1 MKKKILAVLLLILS
15 VILSV
20 IFFPRTVEN
29 GVVISKSSDYITMLI
44 DGKTKVFKTSATYP
58 KLTVVN
64 FKYNLFKVYGFKVQ
78 NPILDRVMLKSS
90 YSYDLETLGKTD
102 LASKAYFYSVDKENN
117 IKNTSSKEVIVGK
130 SNVKC
135 YKNNKGDLKTF
146 IVFPIDYTSMR
157 VGLSTTNFTSVY
169 HSEIQ
174 VKTSAEAKLYSKR
187 DKLSVDLPK
196 NSIVTITSDGDNLYL
211 LSDNKKTTFKNRIYI
226 SGKALT
232 VLSIR
237 RGSNTFN
244 PTYSGILEFNNL
256 DSGMTVINEVSL
268 DEYLKKVVPSEMP
281 LSGGIEALKCQ
292 AIAARTYAISDM
304 MNNRFADKGFYVDD
318 STRSQ
323 VYNNYPMQ
331 ALSSEAVDET
341 MGMIMTYEGTPI
353 DAKYYST
360 SSGTGEDYKDIWFKS
375 DGSSDSRPYLIVNNY
390 INPEKELPKTEAAWL
405 NFYKD
410 TTIKAIDSD
419 YPYFRWRIEYS
430 ETGITNMLNKTL
442 KSLAE
447 GNSSKDYVKIYEN
460 SKLVTK
466 LPQLDNLQDIRILKR
481 GSGGIAI
488 EVSFIFSNTTINV
501 SGDSNIRSSIKC
513 NKNYTNEETKV
524 IRLKGDSLTNVASM
538 PSSFFS
544 VEKKDGKFTIYGGG
558 FGHGAGMSQFGA
570 IELSKNGA
578 KYEDIL
584 NTFYK
589 NIKIDRI
596 Y

>member
-1 MKKKILAVLLLILS
+1 MKKLLAALLLILS
-15 VILSV
+15 GIIFI
-20 IFFPRTVEN
+20 IFFPRSVEN
-29 GVVISKSSDYITMLI
+29 GIIISTSNQNVTMLI
-44 DGKTKVFKTSATYP
+44 DGKTKIFNASVAYP

-90 YSYDLETLGKTD
+90 YFYDLETSGKTD
-102 LASKAYFYSVDKENN
+102 LASKTYFYSIDKENN
-117 IKNTSSKEVIVGK
+117 IISSTSKEVIVGK

-146 IVFPIDYTSMR
+146 LVFPIDYTSMR
-157 VGLSTTNFTSVY
+157 VGLSTTNFTSVF
-169 HSEIQ
+169 HSQIEI
-174 VKTSAEAKLYSKR
+174 KTASEAKVYSKR
-187 DKLSVDLPK
+187 DKLSIDLPK
-196 NSIVTITSDGDNLYL
+196 NSIVTITSDSDNMYL
-211 LSDNKKTTFKNRIYI
+211 LLDKKKTAFKNRIYI

-232 VLSIR
+232 ILSIK

-244 PTYSGILEFNNL
+244 PTYSGVLEFNNL
-256 DSGMTVINEVSL
+256 DNGMTVINEVAL
-268 DEYLKKVVPSEMP
+268 DDYLKKVVPSEMP
-281 LSGGIEALKCQ
+281 LSGGKEALKCQ

-331 ALSSEAVDET
+331 VLSSEAVDET
-341 MGMIMTYEGTPI
+341 KGMIMTYEGIPI

-375 DGSSDSRPYLIVNNY
+375 DGSSESRPYLAVNNY
-390 INPEKELPKTEAAWL
+390 IIPQKDLPKTEAAWL

-430 ETGITNMLNKTL
+430 EAGITNMLNKTL

-447 GNSSKDYVKIYEN
+447 GNSSKDFIKIYEN
-460 SKLVTK
+460 SKIVTK
-466 LPQLDNLQDIRILKR
+466 LPQLDKLQDIRIIKR
-481 GSGGIAI
+481 GSGGIAV
-488 EVSFIFSNTTINV
+488 EVSYIFSNATVNV
-501 SGDSNIRSSIKC
+501 RGDSYIRSSIKC
-513 NKNYTNEETKV
+513 NSDYTNEETKV
-524 IRLKGDSLTNVASM
+524 IRLKGDPLTNLASM

-544 VEKKDGKFTIYGGG
+544 VEKKEGKFTIYGGG

-570 IELSKNGA
+570 IELSKKGA

-589 NIKIDRI
+589 NIKIDKI